1 MSLPEMTTALSWA
14 RVLNTTTPS
23 EVKRVAA
30 EETRRHQLLG
40 DLLSWSLAQQ
50 DHAAGHK
57 VYHTIRRQGNA

>member
-14 RVLNTTTPS
+14 RVINTFDPS
-23 EVKRVAA
+23 NIKLVAS
-30 EETRRHQLLG
+30 EETRRHKLLA
-40 DLLSWSLAQQ
+40 DLRRWSLAQQ